1 MTENPASLR
10 VTIKPNQSWVRVDWA
25 GLWHYRDLLLIM
37 VQRDFTSKY
46 KQTILGPI
54 WFFLNPLITTVVF
67 TLVFSR
73 VLGVPTDGVPPML
86 FYLCGTLGWGYFA
99 NVLGGTSNSLAGNA
113 ALFGKVYFPRII
125 PPLVVTISS
134 LFALGIQLLT
144 FLTFYGLHVGR
155 GVRPLLPGPSLAW
168 ALFPLVVV
176 HMALLALGVGLI
188 LSALTAKYR
197 DLQHLQGFLVQI
209 WMYATPVIYP
219 LSRIP
224 DSYRWLAGI
233 NPMTAIVEATR
244 RIFLGAGAV
253 DPGSYALSLGLSAG
267 LFAAGL
273 LLYQHTAR
281 SFVDTV

>member
-1 MTENPASLR
+1 MLAEPVPHR
-10 VTIKPNQSWVRVDWA
+10 VVIKPNQSWIHLDWA
-25 GLWHYRDLLLIM
+25 GLWHYRDLLVIM

-73 VLGVPTDGVPPML
+73 VLGVPTDGVPPLL
-86 FYLCGTLGWGYFA
+86 FYLCGTLGWGYFS
-99 NVLGGTSNSLAGNA
+99 NVLGGTANSLAGNA
-113 ALFGKVYFPRII
+113 SLFGKVYFPRII

-144 FLTFYGLHVGR
+144 FLAFYAWHFGSHA
-155 GVRPLLPGPSLAW
+155 LPVLQGPSLRW
-168 ALFPLVVV
+168 ILFFPVVL
-176 HMALLALGVGLI
+176 HMAMLGLGAGLI

-219 LSRIP
+219 LSRFP
-224 DSYRWLAGI
+224 AQYRWLAEI

-244 RIFLGAGAV
+244 RIFLGAGTV
-253 DPGSYALSLGLSAG
+253 ELGSYSLSLALSLA
-267 LFAAGL
+267 LFGFGL

-281 SFVDTV
+281 SFVDSV